1 MHTPVALTVEKKE
14 LFIVLPYLGD
24 LSLALRTLLQNSIN
38 KNLPYCKM
46 KVIFKSTTRPSN
58 FFRFKDKVI
67 FTLRSNLVYKFYG
80 RCNAIYYGGTYLHL
94 NVRVGEH
101 SGVLPLTGKS

>member
-67 FTLRSNLVYKFYG
+67 FTLRSNLVYKFCG
-80 RCNAIYYGGTYLHL
+80 RCNAIYYGGTCLHL